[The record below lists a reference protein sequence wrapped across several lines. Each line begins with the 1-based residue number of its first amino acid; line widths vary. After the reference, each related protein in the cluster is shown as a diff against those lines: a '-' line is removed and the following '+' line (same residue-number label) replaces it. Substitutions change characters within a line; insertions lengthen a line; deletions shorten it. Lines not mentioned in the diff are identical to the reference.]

1 MMKKYLFLLLLSC
14 LSLTAF
20 AQSPTADSQTQFC
33 GDTNLPPFPNTTDGP
48 SALIPDEAASYG
60 CLGTY
65 PNPAWFYTQ
74 VDQSGS
80 ITFTMTQTSTS
91 GQGIDVDFIA
101 WGPFDGPP
109 PIYGADNLN
118 PSTQVGCSYSTA
130 SVEQF
135 TIPQAVAGQYYVVL
149 LTNFSNQPGT
159 ITFDQTGGTGT
170 LNCFGCEFDEIDDFT
185 LCNGESRLVTPVLTS
200 TIGTYDP
207 ADTTYQWSVGGDPA
221 TGAGGTIIPGA
232 TNLSLNITSPGTYTI
247 TANNT
252 YCGAGGVSTTFVVR
266 GQQPFPTSPPQA
278 ILVCSPSAPPFS
290 YDLRQND
297 PIILNGVDPSLYT
310 MSYFESSADAN
321 ADTNVIGN
329 PSAYSSNG
337 NGQLVYVR
345 IEDANTGCHIVRN
358 FRLNNAISPIAS
370 LAPPMQACDNDR
382 NGSETFDLT
391 TQTGFVLDALDPDAV
406 VVTYHTTQE
415 NANANVAILAPQS
428 FVATS
433 ANTSIYVRV
442 TNAENS
448 ACFDTTSFLV
458 RVTPRPLIVPPA
470 NAFICST
477 ETYPL
482 PAITVGSYYTA
493 PGGPN
498 GGGTQLAPGTELN
511 TDQTIYIY
519 AETATVPNNCVDE
532 SSFTLTVI
540 PAPVADVVAPVTACE
555 TYTLPELSSADQH
568 YYTAT
573 GGPAGTGT
581 EVPVGTEITAD
592 TTLYVYIQSG
602 DASTRICS
610 DESQFAI
617 TILEKPVVNAVTP
630 LEACDDYDPEN
641 GTTQVFNLTLSGE
654 EAIGNQTGLTVSYHE
669 TEQAAQDGTDA
680 IGIPES
686 YTAATGSVYIRV
698 TYANAQANC
707 PTVVVLPITVFP
719 NPIAGT
725 IQDIITCDLNNSPD
739 GQEVF
744 DLSSRIAQASTN
756 PTDVVTFYN
765 SNADAQVDRNRINN
779 ITGYTNTTPTET
791 IWVRVTSNVGCI
803 GIGSFRIIVNPLPVV
818 NPNLTPFYECEN
830 TPGSAEADFNFTEIT
845 PVVTQGAGGYAVTYY
860 TTQADAD
867 SGTATP
873 LESPYTSVTATIYAR
888 LVDTRT
894 QCVSTTPVQ
903 LEVQGPP
910 VVLQQQ
916 PLQECDPNNDEVTTF
931 NLQPTLDAIAD
942 TVGGVT
948 VTIHETRDDAFYF
961 GGRNPIVN
969 TTEYTNVFALTTNGV
984 QTLYIRVQSST
995 TDCFS
1000 IATLQLIV
1008 NPVPE
1013 ATEPTEPYAICD
1025 NGDNDNDG
1033 IGVFDLT
1040 SYEPEVLNTMNPT
1053 QFIVTYFTSE
1063 ADAIANTNIIP
1074 NPAAYSS
1081 ASTAEGEFIYIKVTN
1096 NVTGCYDIVKLQLT
1110 VNALPV
1116 AVFPTAYTLCDVNP
1130 ALGPPDEREV
1140 FDLTTKISE
1149 ITAGING
1156 VDVTFYHN
1164 FQDAQLANNAIAE
1177 ADTHAYINTRTVE
1190 TLFVRVTTRETG
1202 CFRVVLMDLR
1212 VEPLPTLTPPTLD
1225 DLTLCDTDGDG
1236 VATINLQEL
1245 IEGLVN
1251 NGANIDVKFYETF
1264 LNATNGVLPIVN
1276 LESYLNANPANHTVY
1291 VVATNT
1297 ITGCVSAPQ
1306 QLDFIVNP
1314 ASIVPELDD
1323 LEACD
1328 DRDDDGHDNLATF
1341 DLTQQDLIIRPQV
1354 GANDTIQYFASEAAA
1369 QAGQPMIVNPATYNG
1384 HGGDS
1389 IWVRVENPITE
1400 CFSITSFKLKV
1411 NAPAL
1416 ITAPAAYVLCDEALP
1431 NDMITVFDLTS
1442 RDTEILSPDSLGQDN
1457 IVEYFA
1463 TETDM
1468 DNNVPIANPTAY
1480 SNFILVGGVRTAV
1493 NPKDIYVRV
1502 TTTKGCVSYTFLTL
1516 KVLPK
1521 PNPNPT
1527 PEPLEKCD
1535 VVRPSEGGQE
1545 EGQEEFDLTLAEDNI
1560 LQHSTLTTLTYFE
1573 TLEKAEIGTD
1583 SIANPTAYLSV
1594 SKIIYVRANLKGSE
1608 PNDPTCYTIVPLE
1621 LRVNP
1626 LPATEIAPY
1635 GVCQA
1640 NFTGF
1645 AQFDLGNYRSTILPA
1660 GAVQT
1665 DYIVRFYAIDPRV
1678 TPPGA
1683 ANPTLN
1689 FRYTNTV
1696 YRYQTIWVYAQNIA
1710 TECYVVLPLELSVEP
1725 QTIANPV
1732 DDTVLRFCDYDGDN
1746 NGETTVDLTLAT
1758 PVIIGTQVPI
1768 DTTYTYEVF
1777 YFRTEAEARAGDITA
1792 AIQNPAGYPTG
1803 TTVLWAMIRSTLP
1816 YGCPAYTAVPVTI
1829 DLLPAP
1835 VLSSLNDSH
1844 TSCVDFETN
1853 EVLRYV
1859 ELSSNI
1865 TATDNTFQ
1873 WFKDGV
1879 AIPGATSANYN
1890 AYESG
1895 IYTVT
1900 VTGAA
1905 PNFCVSAPIPGWD
1918 VTMSGPAS
1926 LIGDGYVVSNA
1937 FADNQVITILVEGY
1951 GDYQYSMY
1959 VDGPW
1964 QNSNVFTNVT
1974 TGYHDIYVRD
1984 ITNGNDAC
1992 DPITLSDVSTIDY
2005 PKYFT
2010 PNGDGYND
2018 YWNIIGLANF
2028 PSSRIYIFDKYGKL
2042 LKQLAPGSNPEEGQG
2057 WDGTFNGNPLPSDDY
2072 WFTVTF
2078 PDGDT
2083 VREFK
2088 AHFAMKR

>member
-1 MMKKYLFLLLLSC
+1 MKKYLFLLLLSF
-14 LSLTAF
+14 LSITVF
-20 AQSPTADSQTQFC
+20 AQSPTADTQTQFC
-33 GDTNLPPFPNTTDGP
+33 GDTTLPPFPNTVDGP
-48 SALIPDEAASYG
+48 SAGDNEAASYG
-60 CLGTY
+60 CLSTY

-74 VDQSGS
+74 VDQSGD
-80 ITFTMTQTSTS
+80 ITFTMTQTSTT
-91 GQGIDVDFIA
+91 GMGIDVDFIA
-101 WGPFDGPP
+101 WGPFTGPP
-109 PIYGADNLN
+109 PIYGPGNLN
-118 PSTQVGCSYSTA
+118 SSTEVGCSYSTA

-135 TIPQAVAGQYYVVL
+135 TIPNAVAGEYYVIL

-159 ITFDQTGGTGT
+159 ITFDQTGGSGT
-170 LNCFGCEFDEIDDFT
+170 LNCFNCEFDPIEDFV
-185 LCNGESRLVTPVLTS
+185 LCNGQSMLITPVLTS
-200 TIGTYDP
+200 TISSYDP
-207 ADTTYQWSVGGDPA
+207 TRTTYQWSVNGNN
-221 TGAGGTIIPGA
+221 IPGA
-232 TNLSLNITSPGTYTI
+232 TNLSLNISSPGTYTI

-252 YCGAGGVSTTFVVR
+252 YCGAGGVSETFVVT
-266 GQQPFPTSPPQA
+266 GQQPFPTAPPQG
-278 ILVCSPSAPPFS
+278 ILACAPAPPFI
-290 YDLRQND
+290 YDLTQND
-297 PIILNGVDPSLYT
+297 PIILNGINASEYT
-310 MSYFESSADAN
+310 MTYYETSAA
-321 ADTNVIGN
+321 AQ
-329 PSAYSSNG
+329 SG
-337 NGQLVYVR
+337 NGAIPNPTAYPALPRTIYVR
-345 IEDANTGCHIVRN
+345 ITSTATGCHIVRN
-358 FRLNNAISPIAS
+358 FALTAA
-370 LAPPMQACDNDR
+370 LAPRFASVGSLQLCDDDR
-382 NGSETFDLT
+382 NGTEIFDISV
-391 TQTGFVLDALDPDAV
+391 QTARILDGGNPSANL
-406 VVTYHTTQE
+406 VTYHTSIE
-415 NANANVAILAPQS
+415 NLEDNIAITGLDS
-428 FVATS
+428 FESSGQV
-433 ANTSIYVRV
+433 IYVRI
-442 TNAENS
+442 TNASNTDCYS
-448 ACFDTTSFLV
+448 TTTFSLIV
-458 RVTPRPLIVPPA
+458 NRKPQVVTPQNV
-470 NAFICST
+470 FICSY
-477 ETYPL
+477 ETYTL
-482 PAITVGSYYTA
+482 PALTVGSYYTA

-498 GGGTQLAPGTELN
+498 GGGTLVASGTELS

-519 AETATVPNNCVDE
+519 AESGTIPNCTDE
-532 SSFTLTVI
+532 SSYTLTVV
-540 PAPVADVVAPVTACE
+540 PAPVADVLAPVIACE
-555 TYTLPELSSADQH
+555 SYELPVLTEGNV

-573 GGPAGTGT
+573 DGRNGTGSIVPAGTQ
-581 EVPVGTEITAD
+581 ITTN
-592 TTLYVYIQSG
+592 TTLYIYKESG
-602 DASTRICS
+602 NLATALCH
-610 DESQFAI
+610 DESQFEI
-617 TILEKPVVNAVTP
+617 MVLQKPVVQAVTP
-630 LEACDDYDPEN
+630 MEACDDYDPEN
-641 GTTQVFNLTLSGE
+641 GTTQVFNLTLAGA
-654 EAIGNQTGLTVSYHE
+654 EAISSQTGLIVSYH
-669 TEQAAQDGTDA
+669 TTRAAAENGTDA
-680 IGIPES
+680 IGLPES
-686 YTAATGSVYIRV
+686 YSTPTTIIYLRIV
-698 TYANAQANC
+698 YANAQANC
-707 PTVVVLPITVFP
+707 PAIVELPITVFP
-719 NPIAGT
+719 NPIAGS
-725 IQDIITCDLNNSPD
+725 IEPIIVCDTNNSPD
-739 GQEVF
+739 GKEVF
-744 DLSSRIAQASTN
+744 DLTSRSAQASTN
-756 PTDVVTFYN
+756 PTDVVTFYI
-765 SNADAQVDRNRINN
+765 SNADAQVDRSRINN
-779 ITGYTNTTPTET
+779 ITGYTNPTPGGDV
-791 IWVRVTSNVGCI
+791 IWVRVQSVEGCI
-803 GIGSFRIIVNPLPVV
+803 GIGSFRLIVNPLPVV

-830 TPGSAEADFNFTEIT
+830 SPGSNQADFNFTEIT
-845 PVVTQGAGGYAVTYY
+845 PIVTQGAGGYAVTYY

-894 QCVSTTPVQ
+894 GCLSTTPVQ

-910 VVLQQQ
+910 VVL
-916 PLQECDPNNDEVTTF
+916 PVPALEECDPNNDQVASF
-931 NLQPTLDAIAD
+931 NLQPTLDAIAA

-948 VTIHETRDDAFYF
+948 VSIYETRDDAYYF
-961 GGRNPIVN
+961 NGVSNPIQN
-969 TTEYTNVFALTTNGV
+969 TTAYTNNVQFTVNGI

-1008 NPVPE
+1008 HPVPV

-1025 NGDNDNDG
+1025 NGDNDADG

-1040 SYEPEVLNTMNPT
+1040 SYEPEVLNTMDPT
-1053 QFIVTYFTSE
+1053 QFIVSYFTSE
-1063 ADAIANTNIIP
+1063 ADAVANTNAIP
-1074 NPAAYSS
+1074 NPAAYPS
-1081 ASTAEGEFIYIKVTN
+1081 ASTAEGQPIFIKVTN
-1096 NVTGCYDIVKLQLT
+1096 NVTGCYDIVELHLV

-1116 AVFPTAYTLCDVNP
+1116 AIFPAAYTQCDVNP
-1130 ALGPPDEREV
+1130 IGGTPDEREV
-1140 FDLTTKISE
+1140 FDLTTKIPE

-1164 FQDAQLANNAIAE
+1164 MQDAQLATNAIAE
-1177 ADTHAYINTRTVE
+1177 ADTHAYTNTRTVE

-1225 DLTLCDTDGDG
+1225 DLTLCDTDGNG
-1236 VATINLQEL
+1236 EATINLQEL

-1251 NGANIDVKFYETF
+1251 NGANIEVAFYETY
-1264 LNATNGVLPIVN
+1264 LNATNGVLPIQN

-1297 ITGCVSAPQ
+1297 LTTCVSAPM
-1306 QLDFIVNP
+1306 QLDFVVNP
-1314 ASIVPELDD
+1314 ASIVPELTD

-1341 DLTQQDLIIRPQV
+1341 DLTLQDLVIRPVV
-1354 GANDTIQYFASEAAA
+1354 GVNDTIQYFASEAAA
-1369 QAGQPMIVNPATYNG
+1369 QAGQPMIVSPATYNG
-1384 HGGDS
+1384 HGGDV

-1400 CFSITSFKLKV
+1400 CFSITSFELKV

-1416 ITAPAAYVLCDEALP
+1416 ITAPAVYVLCDEALP
-1431 NDMITVFDLTS
+1431 NDMMTTFDLTS

-1463 TETDM
+1463 SQTDL

-1480 SNFILVGGVRTAV
+1480 INIVNGVAV
-1493 NPKDIYVRV
+1493 NPKDIFVRV
-1502 TTTKGCVSYTFLTL
+1502 TTTKGCVSYTFLTV

-1521 PNPNPT
+1521 PDPNPT
-1527 PEPLEKCD
+1527 PEPLEVCD
-1535 VVRPSEGGQE
+1535 VVPAGPATGQE
-1545 EGQEEFDLTLAEDNI
+1545 EGEEIFDLTEAEDNI
-1560 LQHSTLTTLTYFE
+1560 LLHSTLSRLTYFE

-1594 SKIIYVRANLKGSE
+1594 SKIIYVRAGLRGSE

-1621 LRVNP
+1621 LIVNP

-1635 GVCQA
+1635 GICQT
-1640 NFTGF
+1640 NFTGY
-1645 AQFDLGNYRSTILPA
+1645 AQFDLGNYRNTILPA
-1660 GAVQT
+1660 GSVQT

-1696 YRYQTIWVYAQNIA
+1696 YQQQTIWVYAQNIA
-1710 TECYVVLPLELSVEP
+1710 TECDVVLPLVLSVEP

-1732 DDTVLRFCDYDGDN
+1732 DDTVIRECDYDGVND
-1746 NGETTVDLTLAT
+1746 GITTVDLTEAKA
-1758 PVIIGTQVPI
+1758 VIVGTQGPI
-1768 DTTYTYEVF
+1768 DNYDVTYYL
-1777 YFRTEAEARAGDITA
+1777 TEADARAGQNAITGDLT
-1792 AIQNPAGYPTG
+1792 NYVTS
-1803 TTVLWAMIRSTLP
+1803 TTILWAMIKNNTYP
-1816 YGCPAYTAVPVTI
+1816 YGCPAYTSVPVTI

-1835 VLSSLNDSH
+1835 VISSDNDSH

-1859 ELSSNI
+1859 ELHSNI
-1865 TATDNTFQ
+1865 TAPDNTFQ

-1879 AIPGATSANYN
+1879 AIAGATSADYS

-1895 IYTVT
+1895 IYTVV

-1905 PNFCVSAPIPGWD
+1905 PNFCVSDAIPGWD

-1974 TGYHDIYVRD
+1974 VGYHDIFVRD
-1984 ITNGNDAC
+1984 VTNGNDAC

-2042 LKQLAPGSNPEEGQG
+2042 LKQLAPGSDPTEGQG

>member
-1 MMKKYLFLLLLSC
+1 MMKKYLFLLLLSF
-14 LSLTAF
+14 LYIAGF
-20 AQSPTADSQTQFC
+20 AQSPTADTQTQFC
-33 GDTNLPPFPNTTDGP
+33 GDTTLPPFANTVDGP
-48 SALIPDEAASYG
+48 SAGDNEAASYG
-60 CLGTY
+60 CLNTY

-74 VDQSGS
+74 VDQSGD
-80 ITFTMTQTSTS
+80 ITFTMTQTSTD
-91 GQGIDVDFIA
+91 GMGIDVDFIA

-109 PIYGADNLN
+109 PIYGPGNLN
-118 PSTQVGCSYSTA
+118 SSTEVGCSYSTA

-135 TIPQAVAGQYYVVL
+135 TIPQAEAGQYYVIL

-159 ITFDQTGGTGT
+159 ITFDQTGGSGT
-170 LNCFGCEFDEIDDFT
+170 LNCFNCEFDPIEDFV
-185 LCNGESRLVTPVLTS
+185 LCNGQSRLITPVLTS
-200 TIGTYDP
+200 TISSYDP
-207 ADTTYQWSVGGDPA
+207 ARTTYQWSVNGNN
-221 TGAGGTIIPGA
+221 IPGA
-232 TNLSLNITSPGTYTI
+232 TNLSLNISSPGTYTI

-252 YCGAGGVSTTFVVR
+252 YCGAGGVSETFVVT
-266 GQQPFPTSPPQA
+266 GQQPFPTAPPQG
-278 ILVCSPSAPPFS
+278 ILACAPAPPFI
-290 YDLRQND
+290 YDLTQND
-297 PIILNGVDPSLYT
+297 PIILHGIDASEYT
-310 MSYFESSADAN
+310 MTYFETSAAAQSGNGAIPNPTAYPALPRTIYVRITSTATGCYIVRNFALTAAIAPRFATVGSLQLCDDDRN
-321 ADTNVIGN
+321 GTEVFDISIQTPRILDGGN
-329 PSAYSSNG
+329 PSANLVSYYASSEDFEDNIAIT
-337 NGQLVYVR
+337 NLTNFESSGQVISVR
-345 IEDANTGCHIVRN
+345 I
-358 FRLNNAISPIAS
+358 
-370 LAPPMQACDNDR
+370 
-382 NGSETFDLT
+382 
-391 TQTGFVLDALDPDAV
+391 
-406 VVTYHTTQE
+406 
-415 NANANVAILAPQS
+415 ANASNPDCYS
-428 FVATS
+428 
-433 ANTSIYVRV
+433 
-442 TNAENS
+442 
-448 ACFDTTSFLV
+448 TTSFS
-458 RVTPRPLIVPPA
+458 LIVTRKPQVIRPQ
-470 NAFICST
+470 NVFICSY
-477 ETYPL
+477 ETYTL
-482 PAITVGSYYTA
+482 PALTVGSYYTA

-498 GGGTQLAPGTELN
+498 GGGTVIPAGTELS

-519 AETATVPNNCVDE
+519 AESGTTPNNCTDE
-532 SSFTLTVI
+532 SSYTLTVV
-540 PAPVADVVAPVTACE
+540 PAPVADVVAPVIACE
-555 TYTLPELSSADQH
+555 SYELPVLTEGNV

-573 GGPAGTGT
+573 DGRNGTGRVVPAGTQ
-581 EVPVGTEITAD
+581 ITTS
-592 TTLYVYIQSG
+592 TTLYIYKESG
-602 DASTRICS
+602 NLATSLCH
-610 DESQFAI
+610 DESQLEI
-617 TILEKPVVNAVTP
+617 TILQKPIVQAVTP
-630 LEACDDYDPEN
+630 MEACDDYDPEN
-641 GTTQVFNLTLSGE
+641 GTTQVFNLTLAGA
-654 EAIGNQTGLTVSYHE
+654 EAISSQTGLIVTYH
-669 TEQAAQDGTDA
+669 TTRAAAENGTDA
-680 IGIPES
+680 IGLPES
-686 YTAATGSVYIRV
+686 YSTATGIVYLRIV
-698 TYANAQANC
+698 YAGARANC
-707 PTVVVLPITVFP
+707 PAIVELPITVFP
-719 NPIAGT
+719 NPIAGS
-725 IQDIITCDLNNSPD
+725 IAPIETCDLNNSPD
-739 GQEVF
+739 GIEVF
-744 DLSSRIAQASTN
+744 DLTSRSAQASTN
-756 PTDVVTFYN
+756 PSDTVTFYT
-765 SNADAQVDRNRINN
+765 SNADAQVGRNAIPN
-779 ITGYTNTTPTET
+779 ITNYTNTTSPEV
-791 IWVRVTSNVGCI
+791 IWVNVTSTEGCI
-803 GIGSFRIIVNPLPVV
+803 GIGSFRLIVNPLPVV

-830 TPGSAEADFNFTEIT
+830 SPGSNQADFNFTEIT
-845 PVVTQGAGGYAVTYY
+845 PVITQGAGGYAVTYF
-860 TTQADAD
+860 TTQADAN

-873 LESPYTSVTATIYAR
+873 LESPYTSATSTIYAR

-894 QCVSTTPVQ
+894 GCLNTTPVQ

-910 VVLQQQ
+910 VVL
-916 PLQECDPNNDEVTTF
+916 PVPALEECDPNNDEVASF
-931 NLQPTLDAIAD
+931 NLQPTLDAIAA

-948 VTIHETRDDAFYF
+948 VTIYETRDDAYYF
-961 GGRNPIVN
+961 NGVNNPIQN
-969 TTEYTNVFALTTNGV
+969 TTAYTNVARLTVNGI
-984 QTLYIRVQSST
+984 QTLYIRVQSNT

-1008 NPVPE
+1008 HPVPV

-1025 NGDNDNDG
+1025 NGDNDADG
-1033 IGVFDLT
+1033 TGVFDLT
-1040 SYEPEVLNTMNPT
+1040 SYEAEVLNTMNPT
-1053 QFIVTYFTSE
+1053 QFIVSYFTSE
-1063 ADAIANTNIIP
+1063 ADAIANTNAIP
-1074 NPAAYSS
+1074 NPAAYTS
-1081 ASTAEGEFIYIKVTN
+1081 ASTAPDEYIYIKVTN
-1096 NVTGCYDIVKLQLT
+1096 NVTGCYDIVKLQLV

-1116 AVFPTAYTLCDVNP
+1116 AVFPTAYTQCDVNP
-1130 ALGPPDEREV
+1130 VLGPPDEREV
-1140 FDLTTKISE
+1140 FDLTTKIAE

-1164 FQDAQLANNAIAE
+1164 MQDAQLATNAIPE
-1177 ADTHAYINTRTVE
+1177 ADTHAYTNTRTVE

-1225 DLTLCDTDGDG
+1225 DLTLCDTDGNG
-1236 VATINLQEL
+1236 EATINLEEL

-1251 NGANIDVKFYETF
+1251 NGANIEVAFYETE
-1264 LNATNGVLPIVN
+1264 LNAANGVLPIQN
-1276 LESYLNANPANHTVY
+1276 LQGYLNANPANHSVY

-1297 ITGCVSAPQ
+1297 ITGCMSAPMK
-1306 QLDFIVNP
+1306 LDFIINP
-1314 ASIVPELDD
+1314 ASIVPELGD

-1865 TATDNTFQ
+1865 TAPDNTFQ

-1895 IYTVT
+1895 IYTVV
-1900 VTGAA
+1900 VTGGA
-1905 PNFCVSAPIPGWD
+1905 PNFCVSDALPGWD

-1937 FADNQVITILVEGY
+1937 FADNQVITVLVEGY

-1974 TGYHDIYVRD
+1974 TGYHNIYVRD

-2042 LKQLAPGSNPEEGQG
+2042 LKQLAPGSDPAAGQG

>member
-1 MMKKYLFLLLLSC
+1 MKKYLFLLLLGF
-14 LSLTAF
+14 LSLTAL

-33 GDTNLPPFPNTTDGP
+33 GDTDLPPFPNTVDGP
-48 SALIPDEAASYG
+48 SAQIPDEAASYG

-91 GQGIDVDFIA
+91 GAGIDVDFIA

-109 PIYGADNLN
+109 PIYGAENLN
-118 PSTQVGCSYSTA
+118 PSTMVGCSYSTA

-170 LNCFGCEFDEIDDFT
+170 LNCFGCEFDPIDDFT
-185 LCNGESRLVTPVLTS
+185 LCNGQSRLVTPVLTS

-207 ADTTYQWSVGGDPA
+207 AQTTYQWSVGGDPL
-221 TGAGGTIIPGA
+221 TGAGGTNIPGA

-252 YCGAGGVSTTFVVR
+252 YCGAGGVSETFVVR
-266 GQQPFPTSPPQA
+266 GQQPFPTAPPQP
-278 ILVCSPSAPPFS
+278 ILVCSPTNPPFA
-290 YDLRQND
+290 YNLRQND
-297 PIILNGVDPSLYT
+297 PIILNGVSSALYT
-310 MSYFESSADAN
+310 MTYFESSANAN
-321 ADTNVIGN
+321 ANVDAIGN
-329 PSAYSSNG
+329 PTAYMSAG
-337 NGQLVYVR
+337 DGQLIYVR
-345 IEDANTGCHIVRN
+345 IEDTATGCHITRS
-358 FRLNNAISPIAS
+358 FALNSAISPIAGTNIP
-370 LAPPMQACDNDR
+370 LMAACDDDR
-382 NGSETFDLT
+382 NGTETFNLEDRL
-391 TQTGFVLDALDPDAV
+391 GFILDGLDPDAV
-406 VVTYHTTQE
+406 TVSYHTNEQ
-415 NANANVAILAPQS
+415 NAMANVAIQNPSQYQATG
-428 FVATS
+428 TS
-433 ANTSIYVRV
+433 AIIVRV
-442 TNAENS
+442 TSRENTS
-448 ACFDTTSFLV
+448 CYSLTSFTV
-458 RVTPRPLIVPPA
+458 RVTARPLIVPPA

-477 ETYPL
+477 ATYTL
-482 PAITVGSYYTA
+482 PFIAIGGYYTA

-498 GGGTQLAPGTELN
+498 GGGQSIAVGTELN
-511 TDQTIYIY
+511 TSQTIYIY
-519 AETATVPNNCVDE
+519 AETGTDPNCVDE
-532 SSFTLTVI
+532 NSYTLTVI
-540 PAPVADVVAPVTACE
+540 PAPVADVLAPATGCE
-555 TYTLPELSSADQH
+555 TYALPALSSAEQH

-581 EVPVGTEITAD
+581 EVAAGTEITES
-592 TTLYVYIQSG
+592 TTLYIFVQAG
-602 DASTRICS
+602 DAATAICT
-610 DESQFAI
+610 DESEFVI
-617 TILEKPVVNAVTP
+617 TILDKPVAQPVTP
-630 LEACDDYDPEN
+630 LEACDDYDPDN
-641 GTTQVFNLTLSGE
+641 GVTQVFNLVLSGD
-654 EAIGNQTGLTVSYHE
+654 EAVGTQTGLIVSYHTTME
-669 TEQAAQDGTDA
+669 GAENGTDA
-680 IGIPES
+680 IGLPES
-686 YTAATGSVYIRV
+686 YSTGTGIIYLRI

-707 PTVVVLPITVFP
+707 PTIVELPVTVFP

-725 IQDIITCDLNNSPD
+725 IQDIVVCDVNNSPD
-739 GQEVF
+739 GVEVF
-744 DLSSRIAQASTN
+744 DLTSRSSQASTN
-756 PTDVVTFYN
+756 PSDTVSFYKT
-765 SNADAQVDRNRINN
+765 NAAAQADRDRITA
-779 ITGYTNTTPTET
+779 ITSYTNTTPTET
-791 IWVRVTSNVGCI
+791 IWVRVTSSVGCI
-803 GIGSFRIIVNPLPVV
+803 GISSFRLVVNPLPVV
-818 NPNLTPFYECEN
+818 NPSLTPFYECEN
-830 TPGSAEADFNFTEIT
+830 TPGSNEADFNFTEIT
-845 PVVTQGAGGYAVTYY
+845 PVVTQGAGGYAVTYF
-860 TTQADAD
+860 TSQADAD

-873 LESPYTSVTATIYAR
+873 LESPYTSVTTTIYAR

-894 QCVSTTPVQ
+894 GCLNTTPVQ

-910 VVLQQQ
+910 VVLPQ
-916 PLQECDPNNDEVTTF
+916 PALNECDPNNDEVTTF
-931 NLQPTLDAIAD
+931 NLQPTLDAIAAA
-942 TVGGVT
+942 GGVT

-961 GGRNPIVN
+961 GGRNPILN
-969 TTEYTNVFALTTNGV
+969 TTEYTNVFAETTNGI

-1000 IATLQLIV
+1000 VTTLQLIV
-1008 NPVPE
+1008 HPVPV
-1013 ATEPTEPYAICD
+1013 ATEPTAPYAICD
-1025 NGDNDNDG
+1025 NGDNDTDG

-1040 SYEPEVLNTMNPT
+1040 SYEPEVLNTMDPT

-1063 ADAIANTNIIP
+1063 ADAVANTNAIP
-1074 NPAAYSS
+1074 NPAAYPST
-1081 ASTAEGEFIYIKVTN
+1081 STAEGEFIYIKVTN
-1096 NVTGCYDIVKLQLT
+1096 NVTGCYDIVKLQLV
-1110 VNALPV
+1110 VNALPI
-1116 AVFPTAYTLCDVNP
+1116 AVFPTAYTQCDENNP
-1130 ALGPPDEREV
+1130 GDEREV
-1140 FDLTTKISE
+1140 FDLTTKIAE

-1164 FQDAQLANNAIAE
+1164 FQDAQLANNAIPE
-1177 ADTHAYINTRTVE
+1177 ADTHAYTNTRTVE

-1225 DLTLCDTDGDG
+1225 DLTLCDTDGNG
-1236 VATINLQEL
+1236 EATINLQEL

-1251 NGANIDVKFYETF
+1251 NGANIDVAFYETF
-1264 LNATNGVLPIVN
+1264 LNATNGVLPIQN

-1297 ITGCVSAPQ
+1297 ITGCVSLPL

-1314 ASIVPELDD
+1314 ASIVPDLED

-1341 DLTQQDLIIRPQV
+1341 DLTLQDAVIRPQV
-1354 GANDTIQYFASEAAA
+1354 GVNDTIQYFASEAAA
-1369 QAGQPMIVNPATYNG
+1369 QAGQPMIVSPATYNG
-1384 HGGDS
+1384 HGGDI

-1400 CFSITSFKLKV
+1400 CFSITSFEIKV

-1416 ITAPAAYVLCDEALP
+1416 ITAPAVYVLCDEALP
-1431 NDMITVFDLTS
+1431 NDMMTTFDLTT

-1457 IVEYFA
+1457 VVEYFA
-1463 TETDM
+1463 SQADL

-1480 SNFILVGGVRTAV
+1480 INIENGVAV
-1493 NPKDIYVRV
+1493 NPKDIFVRV
-1502 TTTKGCVSYTFLTL
+1502 TTTKGCVSYTFLTV
-1516 KVLPK
+1516 KVLPL

-1527 PEPLEKCD
+1527 PEPLEECD
-1535 VVRPSEGGQE
+1535 DVSGDGIAT
-1545 EGQEEFDLTLAEDNI
+1545 FDLTEANANI
-1560 LQHSTLTTLTYFE
+1560 LLHSSLTQLKYYVLESDALAGTNPIPDFTNFE
-1573 TLEKAEIGTD
+1573 SASTT
-1583 SIANPTAYLSV
+1583 
-1594 SKIIYVRANLKGSE
+1594 IYVRAELAGSE
-1608 PNDPTCYTIVPLE
+1608 PGDPVCAVVVPLE
-1621 LRVNP
+1621 LIVNP
-1626 LPATEIAPY
+1626 LPATSIAPY
-1635 GVCQA
+1635 GICQT
-1640 NFTGF
+1640 NFTGY

-1710 TECYVVLPLELSVEP
+1710 TECDVVLPLELSVEP

-1732 DDTVLRFCDYDGDN
+1732 DDTVIRECDYDGIND
-1746 NGETTVDLTLAT
+1746 GITTVDLTEADA
-1758 PVIIGTQVPI
+1758 VIIGTQVPI
-1768 DTTYTYEVF
+1768 DNTYTYVVT
-1777 YFRTEAEARAGDITA
+1777 YYLTEADARADQNAIT
-1792 AIQNPAGYPTG
+1792 NPSVYPTA
-1803 TTVLWAMIRSTLP
+1803 TTVLWAAIRSTLP

-1829 DLLPAP
+1829 DLLPEP

-1865 TATDNTFQ
+1865 TAPDNTFQ

-1890 AYESG
+1890 AFETG
-1895 IYTVT
+1895 IYTVV
-1900 VTGAA
+1900 VTGGA
-1905 PNFCVSAPIPGWD
+1905 PNFCVSDAIPGWD

-1937 FADNQVITILVEGY
+1937 FSDNQTITILVEGY

-1964 QNSNVFTNVT
+1964 QNSNVFTNVSV
-1974 TGYHDIYVRD
+1974 GYHNIYVRD
-1984 ITNGNDAC
+1984 VTNGNDAC
-1992 DPITLSDVSTIDY
+1992 DPITISDVSTIDY

-2057 WDGTFNGNPLPSDDY
+2057 WDGTFNGHPLPSDDY